1 MVNFREAIERVYSL
15 RTKVFNIEDEGYV
28 EGSGLRIR
36 LDGKAPFT
44 GIFSAQTMWT
54 AERFIGA
61 SETKKIGDTLRIS
74 LNKEKI
80 QMEMELKVLPLE
92 EKIEEPEYFATVDM
106 DMLPQAYE
114 RLSSMLERNDR
125 RLYFQNRFG
134 RLFMVGYNK
143 ENNCI
148 GVEAV
153 GMGSLEAGTHAIT
166 VAKALSNYTRV
177 QKIYAG
183 ISKKRLWF
191 SDGSDIAVYGPR
203 HEIQIPE
210 WDVLVDENALAIA
223 EVDSGELMRALLVG
237 EKVSH
242 FATMSLQNGNVKVEV
257 EEKDRVE
264 ATIQGN
270 GTGEESISVRIIPFA
285 YILRGQKKVSLE
297 IIREDLLIVRGY
309 NNYYFFTSC
318 RS

>member
-15 RTKVFNIEDEGYV
+15 RTKAFNIEDEGYV

-44 GIFSAQTMWT
+44 GVFNAQTMWT
-54 AERFIGA
+54 AERFIGT
-61 SETKKIGDTLRIS
+61 SETKKIGDTLRLS

-80 QMEMELKVLPLE
+80 QMEMELKILQLE

-148 GVEAV
+148 GAEAV

-270 GTGEESISVRIIPFA
+270 GTGEESISIRIIPFA
-285 YILRGQKKVSLE
+285 YILRGQKRVSLE